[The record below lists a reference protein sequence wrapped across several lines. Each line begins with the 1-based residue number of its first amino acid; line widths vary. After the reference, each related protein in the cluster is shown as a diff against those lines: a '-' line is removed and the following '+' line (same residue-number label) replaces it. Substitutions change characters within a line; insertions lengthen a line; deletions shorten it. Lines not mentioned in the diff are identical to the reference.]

1 MITRNTTVGI
11 KPKYSPYQSLGDNGS
26 GSGGRGGG
34 SRNRRSCNAS
44 GRSTPTVTDG
54 ETNPAAPTP
63 QNLRDN
69 PERLAKVKSEMCHY
83 YEKGGAKACPF
94 GANCKLFVC
103 AHRGVYESIVF
114 YELFVGGMII
124 YKYNTN
130 SYLFIATLTHLY
142 NHDTGNY
149 AHGKHEL
156 KFRYTTLCLMENS
169 GQIVNAKS
177 YLARPCMTWVS
188 TGAW

>member
-1 MITRNTTVGI
+1 MRREALRRALSGLIVSCLCVHI
-11 KPKYSPYQSLGDNGS
+11 KVSM
-26 GSGGRGGG
+26 
-34 SRNRRSCNAS
+34 
-44 GRSTPTVTDG
+44 
-54 ETNPAAPTP
+54 
-63 QNLRDN
+63 
-69 PERLAKVKSEMCHY
+69 KVL
-83 YEKGGAKACPF
+83 F
-94 GANCKLFVC
+94 CKK
-103 AHRGVYESIVF
+103 H
-114 YELFVGGMII
+114 YELFVGGVII

-130 SYLFIATLTHLY
+130 SYLFIAILTHLY